1 MTERPLASVVKVA
14 ADPAQAKLLA
24 ARLQAEGIPAY
35 IEGDSLADEMAMS
48 QRLMNLTGVKV
59 LVPTTSLERA
69 KELLGPDDVAIGLDE
84 LTAQALAAAPA
95 VGAEFAKRQAAAQ
108 GTGVGAVGGGGS
120 RLWAIA
126 ATLLAV
132 VFAGLWL
139 ETRAEAAQIDNPLLE
154 YVRTP
159 NGYVTHLRKS
169 GARIAEAIDADADGH
184 YEQFRYFGRGVEQ
197 ELLDRD
203 GDGLHEAMVERR
215 QGLVFRWRD
224 VDGDGLFDLCEVAGS
239 DGATR
244 QELRYV
250 PERGFDVAPK

>member
-14 ADPAQAKLLA
+14 ADPAQARLIA

-35 IEGDSLADEMAMS
+35 IDGDSLADEMAMS

-59 LVPTTSLERA
+59 LVPTASLARA
-69 KELLGPDDVAIGLDE
+69 KELLGPDEVAIGLDE

-95 VGAEFAKRQAAAQ
+95 AGADLVSRDAAVRAA
-108 GTGVGAVGGGGS
+108 GAGEAGGGGA

-132 VFAGLWL
+132 GFAVLWL
-139 ETRAEAAQIDNPLLE
+139 ETRAEAAQLENPLLE
-154 YVRTP
+154 YVPTST
-159 NGYVTHLRKS
+159 GYVTHLRKS
-169 GARIAEAIDADADGH
+169 GARISEAIDADADGH

-197 ELLDRD
+197 ELFDRD

-224 VDGDGLFDLCEVAGS
+224 VDGDGLLDLCEVVGT
-239 DGATR
+239 DGAIR